1 MADNEVKGK
10 QFMADA
16 DKKLKSSQGFF
27 GSMFGGPQKQEEA
40 CELYQRAAN
49 MFKMAK
55 KWQEA
60 GDAFCRAATVS
71 ISLDSKHE
79 AATSYVDAGSCYKK
93 VDPKKAISS
102 LQQAIEIY
110 TDKGKFTMAAKHY
123 ISIAEIYENELI
135 ELDKAIENYEKA
147 ADFYKGE
154 DSNSSANKCLLKV
167 AMYSAQQMNYSK
179 ACQIYEEVAS
189 SAMDNSLLKYSA
201 KDHFF
206 KAALCHLCIDL
217 QNAQLALQRY
227 NDSFAT
233 FADSREYKLLQ
244 KLIGALEDQN
254 EDAYTEAVKEY
265 DSISRLDQWLTTILL
280 RIKKSIS
287 SDPDLR

>member
-1 MADNEVKGK
+1 MADHEAKAN
-10 QFMADA
+10 QCMIDA
-16 DKKLKSSQGFF
+16 EKKLKSSQGFF
-27 GSMFGGPQKQEEA
+27 GSMFGGVQKQEDA

-60 GDAFCRAATVS
+60 GNAFCRAAS
-71 ISLDSKHE
+71 ISMTLESKHE
-79 AATSYVDAGSCYKK
+79 AATNYVDAGNCYKK
-93 VDPKKAISS
+93 VDHEKAISC
-102 LQQAIEIY
+102 LQEAIEIY

-147 ADFYKGE
+147 ADLYRGE
-154 DSNSSANKCLLKV
+154 DSTSSANKCLLKV
-167 AMYSAQQMNYSK
+167 AMYSAQQMNYAK
-179 ACQIYEEVAS
+179 ACQIYEDVAS
-189 SAMDNSLLKYSA
+189 SAVENSLLKYSA
-201 KDHFF
+201 KDHYF

-217 QNAQLALQRY
+217 QNAQIALQKY
-227 NDSFAT
+227 PETFSA

-244 KLIGALEDQN
+244 KLVAAIEDQN
-254 EDAYTEAVKEY
+254 EDAYTEAVKEF
-265 DSISRLDQWLTTILL
+265 DSITRLDQWLTTILL